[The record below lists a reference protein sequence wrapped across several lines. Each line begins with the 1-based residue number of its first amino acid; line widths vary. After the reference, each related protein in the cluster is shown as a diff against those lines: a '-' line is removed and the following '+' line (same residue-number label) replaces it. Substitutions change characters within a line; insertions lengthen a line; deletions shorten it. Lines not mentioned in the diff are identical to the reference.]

1 VANGK
6 PFSLTVEMRAMSD
19 VDLTTEQYEKHR
31 EAGDILAKVRAE
43 AVDRVEVGA
52 SHLAVAEWVEER
64 IRELGGEPAFPV
76 NISID
81 EEAAH
86 ATPGADDDATFG
98 EEMVNVDIGVHVDGW
113 LADSAITVDL
123 SGNPELVEASAE
135 ALDAAL
141 DVIEAGVSTSDIG
154 AVVEDVIEGYGYNPV
169 VNLTGHGLGHW
180 EQHTEPNIPNRAVT
194 QGVELEAGDVVAIE
208 PFATD
213 GGGKV
218 SEGSEEEIFALEREA
233 SVRDRGARQALEQ
246 ITDQFR
252 TLPFATRWL
261 DVSRPSMALRRLKRQ
276 DIVHGYPVLKEDEGN
291 LVSQKEHTVI
301 VTEDGCE
308 VTTR

>member
-1 VANGK
+1 
-6 PFSLTVEMRAMSD
+6 MS
-19 VDLTTEQYEKHR
+19 VDLTADQYEKHR
-31 EAGDILAKVRAE
+31 EAGEILAQVRAE
-43 AVDRVEVGA
+43 TVERVEVGA
-52 SHLAVAEWVEER
+52 SHLEIAEFAEDR
-64 IRELGGEPAFPV
+64 IRELGGNPAFPV

-86 ATPGADDDATFG
+86 ATPSPDDDSTFG
-98 EEMVNVDIGVHVDGW
+98 EEMINLDIGVHIDGW
-113 LADSAITVDL
+113 LADTAVTVDL
-123 SGNPELVEASAE
+123 SGHPELAEAPAE

-141 DVIEAGVSTSDIG
+141 EIIEPGVHTGEIG
-154 AVVEDVIEGYGYNPV
+154 AEIESVIDGYGFNPV
-169 VNLTGHGLGHW
+169 VNLSGHGLGHW
-180 EQHTEPNIPNRAVT
+180 DQHTEPNIPNRAVE

-218 SEGSEEEIFALEREA
+218 NEGADEEIYALEREA
-233 SVRDRGARQALEQ
+233 SVRNRDARQALEQ
-246 ITDQFR
+246 IVEEFK
-252 TLPFATRWL
+252 TLPFARRWL
-261 DVSRPSMALRRLKRQ
+261 DTRRAEMALRRLKQ
-276 DIVHGYPVLKEDEGN
+276 ADVVHGYPVLKEDEGF

>member
-1 VANGK
+1 
-6 PFSLTVEMRAMSD
+6 MS
-19 VDLTTEQYEKHR
+19 VDWDSEQYRKHR
-31 EAGDILAKVRAE
+31 EAGEILQTVREE
-43 AVDRVEVGA
+43 AVERIEPGV
-52 SHLAVAEWVEER
+52 SHLEVAEYVENR
-64 IRELGGEPAFPV
+64 IRELGGKPAFPM

-86 ATPGADDDATFG
+86 ATPGIDDDETFG
-98 EEMVNVDIGVHVDGW
+98 EEMINIDIGVHIDGW
-113 LADSAITVDL
+113 LADSAITVDY
-123 SGNPELVEASAE
+123 SGNDELVEASA
-135 ALDAAL
+135 AAL
-141 DVIEAGVSTSDIG
+141 EAAIETVEPGVDTGLLGDVIGRT
-154 AVVEDVIEGYGYNPV
+154 IEGYGYNPV

-180 EQHTEPNIPNRAVT
+180 EQHTAPNIPNRRVSEGVT
-194 QGVELEAGDVVAIE
+194 LDVGDVVAIE

-218 SEGSEEEIFALEREA
+218 KEGGDEEIFGLDREG
-233 SVRDRGARQALEQ
+233 SVRDRAARQALEQ

-261 DVSRPSMALRRLKRQ
+261 DTPRPEMALRRLKRQ
-276 DIVHGYPVLKEDEGN
+276 NIIHGYPVLKEQPGAY
-291 LVSQKEHTVI
+291 VSQTEHTVV

>member
-1 VANGK
+1 
-6 PFSLTVEMRAMSD
+6 MSD

-31 EAGDILAKVRAE
+31 EAGEILAEVRDE
-43 AVDRVEVGA
+43 VVDHVEVGA
-52 SHLAVAEWVEER
+52 SHLEVAEWAEEQ

-86 ATPGADDDATFG
+86 ATPSADDDETFG
-98 EEMVNVDIGVHVDGW
+98 EEMINLDIGVHVDGW

-123 SGNPELVEASAE
+123 SGNPDLVSASAE
-135 ALDAAL
+135 ALEAGL
-141 DVIEAGVSTSDIG
+141 DVIEAGVTTGEIG
-154 AVVEDVIEGYGYNPV
+154 AAIEEVIDGYGFNPV

-180 EQHTEPNIPNRAVT
+180 EQHTDPNIPNRAVT
-194 QGVELEAGDVVAIE
+194 QGIELEVGQVVAIE

-218 SEGSEEEIFALEREA
+218 SEGSEEEIFALEQER
-233 SVRDRGARQALEQ
+233 SIRNRQARQVLDQ
-246 ITDQFR
+246 ITDEFR

-261 DVSRPSMALRRLKRQ
+261 DSSRASMALRRLKQ
-276 DIVHGYPVLKEDEGN
+276 KDIVHGYPVLKEDDGY

>member
-1 VANGK
+1 
-6 PFSLTVEMRAMSD
+6 MSD
-19 VDLTTEQYEKHR
+19 VNLTAEQYEKHR
-31 EAGDILAKVRAE
+31 DAGEILAQVRE
-43 AVDRVEVGA
+43 EVTDRVEVGA
-52 SHLAVAEWVEER
+52 SHLEVAEWAEER
-64 IRELGGEPAFPV
+64 VRDLGGEPAFPV

-98 EEMVNVDIGVHVDGW
+98 EEMVNLDIGVHVDGW

-123 SGNPELVEASAE
+123 SGHADLVDASAD
-135 ALDAAL
+135 ALEAAL
-141 DVIEAGVSTSDIG
+141 DVVAAGVETGEIG
-154 AVVEDVIEGYGYNPV
+154 TVVEETVDGYGYNPV

-194 QGVELEAGDVVAIE
+194 QGVELAAGDVVAIE

-213 GGGKV
+213 GRGKV
-218 SEGSEEEIFALEREA
+218 SEGSEEEIYALEREA
-233 SVRDRGARQALEQ
+233 SVRNRGARQALDQ

-252 TLPFATRWL
+252 TLPFASRWL

-276 DIVHGYPVLKEDEGN
+276 DVVHGYPVLKEDEGR

-308 VTTR
+308 VTTRRAP